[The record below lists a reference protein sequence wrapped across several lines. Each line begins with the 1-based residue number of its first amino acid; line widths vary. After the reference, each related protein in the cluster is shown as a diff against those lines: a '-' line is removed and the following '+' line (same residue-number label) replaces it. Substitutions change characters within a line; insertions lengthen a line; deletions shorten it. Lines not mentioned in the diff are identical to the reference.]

1 MIKSSV
7 LFALK
12 SDTPNV
18 IKLAVVGSWQGHR
31 NGSFEIT
38 SADIEKMKINFDKR
52 QVDLVIDYEH
62 QTLSGQVA
70 PASGWIKELYI
81 GDDGSLMGKVEWTT
95 KATEFI
101 KNGEYKYISP
111 VFNFGAINEKTG
123 AYQGATL
130 HSASLTNTPF
140 LDELGEVVANKIF
153 AKENSNEVVAKI
165 WKCNTNLK
173 GEKMTEKEYQESL
186 AAKDEE
192 ISKLKKE
199 RDELIANSKAKDDLI
214 ANSKVEA
221 AIANSQISLLQK
233 DWALSYCKK
242 DPAGFEEYLK
252 SGATLAN
259 VGANNMFAN
268 KNQPTSG
275 IDVVKMAIGE

>member
-12 SDTPNV
+12 TILQTS
-18 IKLAVVGSWQGHR
+18 LSLHVGSWQGHG

-95 KATEFI
+95 KAAEFI

-199 RDELIANSKAKDDLI
+199 RDELIANSK
-214 ANSKVEA
+214 VEA

-275 IDVVKMAIGE
+275 IDVVKMALGE

>member
-38 SADIEKMKINFDKR
+38 KADIEKMKNNFDKR
-52 QVDLVIDYEH
+52 QVDLVVDYEH

-81 GDDGSLMGKVEWTT
+81 TDDGSLMGTVEWTT

-111 VFNFGAINEKTG
+111 VFNFSATSEKTG

-140 LDELGEVVANKIF
+140 LDELGEVVANKQEI
-153 AKENSNEVVAKI
+153 
-165 WKCNTNLK
+165 K
-173 GEKMTEKEYQESL
+173 GEKMTETEYQESL
-186 AAKDEE
+186 ATKDEE

-199 RDELIANSKAKDDLI
+199 RDELVANSKAKDELI

-233 DWALSYCKK
+233 DWAFTYCKK
-242 DPAGFEEYLK
+242 DPLGFEEFLK

-268 KNQPTSG
+268 KKQPTSE
-275 IDVVKMAIGE
+275 IDLVKMALGE